1 MRACGSAS
9 APVAQDHWSGG
20 TRLERRSA
28 QSPGVH
34 IGYLPQDVESFRGTV
49 APNISRWAAAPEATE
64 VVAPR
69 RRPAFTSSL
78 SIC

>member
-1 MRACGSAS
+1 
-9 APVAQDHWSGG
+9 
-20 TRLERRSA
+20 
-28 QSPGVH
+28 VH